1 MANTGLTWKTAL
13 TDTTTG
19 ETTSRESTVSTN
31 LNSIIS
37 FNGSEGSN
45 SLYLTIHRLNGR
57 NYMEWAQSVR
67 LVMDGKW
74 RLGYLTGEVKQP
86 VVGDPTGKNWKSE
99 NSLIAWLINSMEPG
113 IGKPFMFLPT
123 AKEV

>member
-13 TDTTTG
+13 TGTTTG

-31 LNSIIS
+31 LNSTIS

-45 SLYLTIHRLNGR
+45 SLHLTIHRLNGR

-67 LVMDGKW
+67 LVMDGKG
-74 RLGYLTGEVKQP
+74 RLRYLTAEVKQP
-86 VVGDPTGKNWKSE
+86 ADGDPTEKNWKSE
-99 NSLIAWLINSMEPG
+99 NSLIIA
-113 IGKPFMFLPT
+113 
-123 AKEV
+123 